1 MFQISWT
8 KKAEAQLRNTLL
20 YWNEHNKSTSY
31 SKKLAKEVN
40 KKQDFLI
47 NNPNSG
53 TPVNYNSVFKIQIL
67 KEFSLIYKMEK
78 QNITIIA
85 FWDNRRNPDNLEL

>member
-1 MFQISWT
+1 MFQIKWT
-8 KKAEAQLRNTLL
+8 KKAELQLSSTLL

-31 SKKLAKEVN
+31 SKKLAKEIS
-40 KKQDFLI
+40 KKQDFLL

-53 TPVNYNSVFKIQIL
+53 TPVNYKSVFKVQIL
-67 KEFSLIYKMEK
+67 KVFSIIYKIEK

-85 FWDNRRNPDNLEL
+85 FWDNRRNPDNLEV